1 MMRNCFFED
10 SDFTTIVRPVSFI
23 KEDTHGYFID
33 IRVNKTDVVKFVMLD
48 LVPTYIKEKDIFV
61 ISVAL
66 NNSTKLRINGIQAT
80 SLKLDDRI
88 TKIPVSLISIREL
101 GLKRYSKHTNAKAR
115 QCYATKA
122 IFHVKIPRIGKI

>member
-1 MMRNCFFED
+1 MRNCFFED

-23 KEDTHGYFID
+23 KEDDHGYFID
-33 IRVNKTDVVKFVMLD
+33 IRINKTDVVKFVMLE
-48 LVPTYIKEKDIFV
+48 LVPTYVKEKDIFV

-66 NNSTKLRINGIQAT
+66 TNTTKIRINGIQAA
-80 SLKLDDRI
+80 SLNLDDQV

-101 GLKRYSKHTNAKAR
+101 GLKRYSKNTNAKAR

-122 IFHVKIPRIGKI
+122 IFHVKVP